1 MVHGFKCLAA
11 QNVVSKRQSWNR
23 KVPYVYTHS
32 SLALRVLEYVDAV
45 KWISMHG
52 RHDPAGILNN
62 HIRVSLA
69 ISTLKYNRF

>member
-1 MVHGFKCLAA
+1 M
-11 QNVVSKRQSWNR
+11 
-23 KVPYVYTHS
+23 PYMYTHS

-62 HIRVSLA
+62 SIGVSVA
-69 ISTLKYNRF
+69 TSTEYNRIWLLNPQE